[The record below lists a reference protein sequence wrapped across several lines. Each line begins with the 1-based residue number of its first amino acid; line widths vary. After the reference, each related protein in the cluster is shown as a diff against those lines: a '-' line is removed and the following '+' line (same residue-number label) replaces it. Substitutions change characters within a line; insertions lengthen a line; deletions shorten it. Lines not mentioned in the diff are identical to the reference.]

1 MGLFKRLAGR
11 PSTSAEAEEPPIEM
25 PRKKSSFVVPSS
37 EPVTEASL
45 KVFRGLPVAI
55 RHDPSMVS
63 FQQEHERWKG
73 KRKFNLVSVSRRH
86 RRCFS
91 QHPKP
96 DFIFYRFSIAFI
108 NLHPVGR
115 QIPPS
120 FITRFL
126 RAPFFIALRDGISA
140 EHDEAAS
147 HHSGIGFE
155 RFAKTASVDE
165 VENDSDSDGGEFIT
179 IKVTNEEGKTE
190 AEEVDHIDKHKAK

>member
-115 QIPPS
+115 QIPPP

-126 RAPFFIALRDGISA
+126 RAPLLYRPPRWHFSWTWRGSVASQRHWLRALRQNGERRWSR
-140 EHDEAAS
+140 ERLRFRWRRVHNNKSNERRRKNWSRRSWS
-147 HHSGIGFE
+147 HRQTQG
-155 RFAKTASVDE
+155 
-165 VENDSDSDGGEFIT
+165 
-179 IKVTNEEGKTE
+179 
-190 AEEVDHIDKHKAK
+190 

>member
-73 KRKFNLVSVSRRH
+73 KRKFNLSICVADTAGAIPNTPVDLARFYLLSIFH
-86 RRCFS
+86 R
-91 QHPKP
+91 
-96 DFIFYRFSIAFI
+96 IY
-108 NLHPVGR
+108 
-115 QIPPS
+115 
-120 FITRFL
+120 
-126 RAPFFIALRDGISA
+126 
-140 EHDEAAS
+140 
-147 HHSGIGFE
+147 
-155 RFAKTASVDE
+155 
-165 VENDSDSDGGEFIT
+165 
-179 IKVTNEEGKTE
+179 
-190 AEEVDHIDKHKAK
+190 

>member
-73 KRKFNLVSVSRRH
+73 KRKFNLSVCRRH

-91 QHPKP
+91 QTPP
-96 DFIFYRFSIAFI
+96 LILPVFIFYRFSIAFI
-108 NLHPVGR
+108 NMHPVGR
-115 QIPPS
+115 RARPVSFTILTFPILYLPFAMAFQLNMTRQRRITVAELLASNVSQKQKALMKSKTTTRIPKQ
-120 FITRFL
+120 
-126 RAPFFIALRDGISA
+126 
-140 EHDEAAS
+140 AS
-147 HHSGIGFE
+147 S
-155 RFAKTASVDE
+155 
-165 VENDSDSDGGEFIT
+165 
-179 IKVTNEEGKTE
+179 
-190 AEEVDHIDKHKAK
+190 